1 MIIYIHIYQADKDGN
16 GKIDF
21 SEFNKLWLA
30 IRGEGEVRS
39 YCYRNL
45 LGLIFFFILTDCVF
59 RILADV
65 VFCIGADFVFRIGAD
80 FVFRV

>member
-1 MIIYIHIYQADKDGN
+1 MILIMIMYIYQADKDGN

-21 SEFNKLWLA
+21 SEFSKLWLA

-45 LGLIFFFILTDCVF
+45 LGLILYFLF
-59 RILADV
+59 
-65 VFCIGADFVFRIGAD
+65 
-80 FVFRV
+80 